1 MTSLNII
8 YGIIVIIILV
18 TIIFYIHKYVNE
30 NKILNHFFDNN
41 CSKGICYNNL
51 KSCTS
56 IGAYVYTEH
65 SKESKNIERKTYKC
79 IMGTQDKTKLMNL
92 SHIFVPSLFNGT
104 YCDIVYS
111 TYYDYNDLI
120 YLRNR
125 IDNMNLPISK
135 CIRIRSY
142 YFNPNKYLEVK
153 YNGGTKIRAL
163 INDNY
168 NLLEPD
174 KLDEEY
180 KDFLIDI
187 LNKIRNKKINPI
199 FNNTYK
205 RLSFVYKNNPSI
217 RMTIDTNIEFFYKN
231 LYNKMENDILEIK
244 VPINISV
251 GTVKQ
256 YLQEMNNLTNLNLQY
271 SEFSK
276 FEYYYYKV
284 IMNNYM

>member
-1 MTSLNII
+1 MTSYKII
-8 YGIIVIIILV
+8 CTIISILIVILIV
-18 TIIFYIHKYVNE
+18 FYLCKFAHE
-30 NKILNHFFDNN
+30 NKILNNFFDNK
-41 CSKGICYNNL
+41 CSKGLCYNNL
-51 KSCTS
+51 SPCTS
-56 IGAYVYTEH
+56 IGAYVYTEN
-65 SKESKNIERKTYKC
+65 SKESNNIERKTYKC
-79 IMGTQDKTKLMNL
+79 IMDTQDKTKLINL
-92 SHIFVPSLFNGT
+92 SNIFVPSLLNGT

-111 TYYDYNDLI
+111 TYYDYNDLT

-125 IDNMNLPISK
+125 IDHMNLPISK

-142 YFNPNKYLEVK
+142 YFNPNKYFEVK

-168 NLLEPD
+168 DLLEPE

-180 KDFLIDI
+180 KDFMIYI

-205 RLSFVYKNNPSI
+205 RLSFIYKNNPSI
-217 RMTIDTNIEFFYKN
+217 RITMDTNIEFFYKE

-244 VPINISV
+244 VPNNISV

-256 YLQEMNNLTNLNLQY
+256 YLQEINNLTNLNLQY

-284 IMNNYM
+284 LMNMN